1 MEGFYRRKKMNRKA
15 KLTIALLAVATFILC
30 LARPCA
36 AQVQEKWQLSMQAY
50 TFNRFSFYE
59 AIDKTNAL
67 GLRYIEAYPGQRLSK
82 EKPDANFD
90 HNLSDELRPEVKKRL
105 QSAGVK
111 LINYGVVGLSNNEAE
126 CRKVFDFAKD
136 MGIETIVSEPPEDAF
151 ELIDK
156 LCEEYKINVAIHN
169 HPKPS
174 HYWDPETVLK
184 VCQGRS
190 NRIGACADS
199 GHWFRSGLVPLECLK
214 KLEGRITGLHFKDL
228 DQGHDVIWGS
238 GKCDVKAMLT
248 ELARQN
254 FKGSFS
260 IEYEYNWEN
269 SSPEIAQCISC
280 FNMIAADLTTGW
292 KPVIRAAE
300 LGQIPA
306 GTSQAPSVFAR
317 AGSPCYEIG
326 AGWQSIFNGK
336 DLSGWDG
343 DSRFWS
349 VKDGAIR
356 GETSV
361 GNIPSNNTFCI
372 WRGGTLKDFELKIK
386 FRIQNG
392 NSGIQ
397 YRSKD
402 LGEWRVGGYQAEVE
416 NAPGKVGFLYDERGR
431 AGLVNVGEL
440 VVIDET
446 GKKNAVGKVADKD
459 ELVKTGYYKEKDW
472 NEYYIIAQG
481 NHIVQYLN
489 GYQTIE
495 LIDNDPKGGA
505 REGIFA
511 LQIHVGPPM
520 VVEFKDILVKHL
532 EPKFGDAVLLF
543 NGEDLNDWE
552 VAGDKS
558 KSKWVVGTA
567 AVSPSNPKLLV
578 SEEGGSE
585 MINLAAQ
592 HGDSLDIFSKAK
604 FGSGRIELQLM
615 VPNESNSGVY
625 VMGEYEIQVLDSYGR
640 EKMGNGDMGA
650 VYGAAPPPVNA
661 CKKPGEWQKYVIEF
675 TAPSFDSSG
684 KKTANATLVK
694 VELNGQVL
702 HENLEL
708 PGPTP
713 GGVTGEEAVA
723 GPLMFQGNHGPVAY
737 RNIVIKPLLK

>member
-1 MEGFYRRKKMNRKA
+1 MNKDA
-15 KLTIALLAVATFILC
+15 KITIVLVAIVPFIWC
-30 LARPCA
+30 VTRACA
-36 AQVQEKWQLSMQAY
+36 ADPSKTDWRLCMQAY
-50 TFNRFSFYE
+50 TFNRFTFYE
-59 AIDKTNAL
+59 AIDKTKAL
-67 GLRYIEAYPGQRLSK
+67 GLRYIEAYPGQQLSK
-82 EKPDANFD
+82 EKPDVNFD
-90 HNLSDELRPEVKKRL
+90 HNVSAEIRTEVKKKL
-105 QSAGVK
+105 QAAGVK
-111 LINYGVVGLSNNEAE
+111 LVNYGVVGLSNNEQE
-126 CRKVFDFAKD
+126 NRKVFDFAKD

-156 LCEEYKINVAIHN
+156 LCQEYKINVAIHN

-174 HYWDPETVLK
+174 HYWDPNTVLK
-184 VCQGRS
+184 VCKGRS
-190 NRIGACADS
+190 SRIGACADT

-214 KLEGRITGLHFKDL
+214 KLQGRIISLHFKDL
-228 DQGHDVIWGS
+228 SEGHDVVWGT

-254 FKGSFS
+254 FKGVFS

-269 SSPEIAQCISC
+269 SSPEIAQCIPYFQKTASQ
-280 FNMIAADLTTGW
+280 LKRTTAQ
-292 KPVIRAAE
+292 PEQTATE
-300 LGQIPA
+300 SGQ
-306 GTSQAPSVFAR
+306 V
-317 AGSPCYEIG
+317 
-326 AGWQSIFNGK
+326 GWQSIFNGK
-336 DLSGWDG
+336 DLTGWDG

-349 VKDGAIR
+349 AKDGAIR
-356 GETSV
+356 GETSI

-372 WRGGTLKDFELKIK
+372 WRGGKLKDFELKVK

-402 LGEWRVGGYQAEVE
+402 LGEWHVGGYQAEVE
-416 NAPGKVGFLYDERGR
+416 NSPGKVGFLYDERGR
-431 AGLVNVGEL
+431 AGLANVGEF
-440 VVIDET
+440 VVIDEN
-446 GKKNAVGKVADKD
+446 GKKNVISKVSDKD
-459 ELVKTGYYKEKDW
+459 ELIKAGYYKEKDW

-495 LIDNDPKGGA
+495 LIDNDPKGGS

-520 VVEFKDILVKHL
+520 VVEFKDISIKHL
-532 EPKFGDAVLLF
+532 QQKVGDAVLLF
-543 NGEDLNDWE
+543 NGKDLNDWE
-552 VAGDKS
+552 VAGDKT

-567 AVSPSNPKLLV
+567 AVSPDNPKQLV
-578 SEEGGSE
+578 ANKGEGE

-592 HGDSLDIFSKAK
+592 HGDSLDIFSKAR
-604 FGSGRIELQLM
+604 FGDCRIELQLM
-615 VPNESNSGVY
+615 VPKDSNSGVY
-625 VMGEYEIQVLDSYGR
+625 VSGEYEIQVLDSYGR

-661 CKKPGEWQKYVIEF
+661 CKKPGEWQKYVIEVI
-675 TAPSFDSSG
+675 APKFDASG
-684 KKTANATLVK
+684 KKVANAKLVK

-713 GGVTGEEAVA
+713 GGVTGREAPT

-737 RNIVIKPLLK
+737 RNIIVKPKLL